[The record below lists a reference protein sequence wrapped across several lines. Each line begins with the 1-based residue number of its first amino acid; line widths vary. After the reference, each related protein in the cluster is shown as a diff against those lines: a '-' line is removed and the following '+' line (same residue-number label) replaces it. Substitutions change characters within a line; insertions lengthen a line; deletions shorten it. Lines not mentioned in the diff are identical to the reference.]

1 MFASV
6 SQAFE
11 DALVEM
17 LAHEGGYVNHPM
29 DPGGMTNLGV
39 TRRTYAKYK
48 GVRTTDITKEQMKNL
63 TVHDVAPIYAHE
75 YWLPVKAD
83 ELPVGIGY
91 MVFDFG
97 VNSGPTRAIKRLQ
110 KSINHINRQGLVVD
124 GKIGPKTLRAA
135 AQVNVHDLITEYG
148 ARRMLFWAA
157 LSHFSTFRW
166 GWFRR
171 GASVI
176 SQARAM
182 ADGTYRAGIALR
194 H

>member
-6 SQAFE
+6 SPAFQ
-11 DALVEM
+11 DALTEM
-17 LAHEGGYVNHPM
+17 LAHEGGFVNHPM

-48 GVRTTDITKEQMKNL
+48 GVRTKDVSEETMRKL
-63 TVHDVAPIYAHE
+63 TVEDVAPIYASG

-91 MVFDFG
+91 MVFDFA
-97 VNSGPTRAIKRLQ
+97 VNSGPKRAVMRLQ
-110 KSINHINRQGLVVD
+110 KSINHINRQGLTVD

-135 AQVNVHDLITEYG
+135 GQVNVHDLITEYG

-176 SQARAM
+176 GQARAM